1 MTKHKSLQPASW
13 HLTPLCAPPF
23 LVTSHFGD
31 SHLFLVRPISG
42 MLVPGALVP
51 GGGDRRDSWCRFL
64 RQVKQSR
71 HEGGGVHSTQ
81 HTVHSSQG
89 MKAEEGRNAFDGDN
103 CPSPALD
110 NTSPALDNTR
120 HLSDNCP
127 FSQYWY
133 TPNTGTCATCR
144 RNIILTQYNVYQY
157 YTTNIPAQ
165 QYSGRCKTLEVHLV
179 D

>member
-1 MTKHKSLQPASW
+1 MISGDKTRESPTCQLAS
-13 HLTPLCAPPF
+13 HSTLRTTF
-23 LVTSHFGD
+23 LVTSHLGD

-42 MLVPGALVP
+42 MLVP